1 MGYWD
6 YEEPVWEPSE
16 ADELFDELKSKL
28 VDAAKDSLKSELGSL
43 RSRNEYLEKRNKEL
57 EDKARE
63 VSSKESD
70 LEYKAQN
77 LRREVEKEFYSTA
90 IDDLF
95 KDALEH
101 SQLWFGDNTPHEK
114 PKCDK
119 CDENRN
125 WVFTWPDGTTTTKKC
140 TCSQPDYWY
149 EPKET
154 YIDTLT
160 YKLKDSNYP
169 SERYYR
175 LLKSYQYT
183 GDSRYSD
190 YSYVQFE
197 IQFVYDKFCDDV
209 LEKRE
214 QLGYGKWI
222 GFTSKAECQ
231 KYCDWLNNRKGECK
245 CNGIRDNCNLSPKYQ
260 CEDD

>member
-1 MGYWD
+1 MSYSYWD

-16 ADELFDELKSKL
+16 ADELFEEMKSKL
-28 VDAAKDSLKSELGSL
+28 VEAAKASLKNDMESLKS
-43 RSRNEYLEKRNKEL
+43 RNKYLEKRNKEL
-57 EDKARE
+57 EEKAQE
-63 VSSKESD
+63 VSRKESD
-70 LEYKAQN
+70 LEFKSRN
-77 LRREVEKEFYSTA
+77 IRREVEKEFYKTA

-95 KDALEH
+95 KDAIEQ
-101 SQLWFGDNTPHEK
+101 SQLWFADNKPHEK

-125 WVFTWPDGTTTTKKC
+125 WVLTWPDGKITTKKC

-154 YIDTLT
+154 WIDTLT
-160 YKLKDSNYP
+160 YKLKDSNYD
-169 SERYYR
+169 RYYR
-175 LLKSYQYT
+175 LNKSYQCL

-190 YSYVQFE
+190 YSYAEFG

-214 QLGYGKWI
+214 QFGYGKMI
-222 GFTSKAECQ
+222 GFTSKEECQ
-231 KYCDWLNNRKGECK
+231 KYCDWLNKREGVK
-245 CNGIRDNCNLSPKYQ
+245 
-260 CEDD
+260 